1 MERNIINNKIPEQFQ
16 FYDLSEQNN
25 IHKENYFSQDKNYFN
40 KQNHK
45 HASPLQYNIEV
56 NIKQKRNSKNK
67 KQLNNFKKTRNKN
80 DMFVK
85 NTNESIELNNNK
97 ENDYKI
103 NYEMNDYFIKGY
115 NEKKKR
121 KKNSKNKFKN
131 NKEKNKFLKSDSS
144 SNNLA
149 YKSINNTFD
158 SKKFKSNKNL
168 GLQLTLKT
176 SSELS
181 KINKNKLLLSSSNN
195 LKEYTNK
202 TTNNITSNFT
212 QTINT
217 HNISIKLPFEE
228 SMKNEILDILNLNNN
243 IKINQNEFNTLQNI
257 AHSSST
263 KSFSFNKRKKPFI
276 KSPNYLT
283 DDIIDNILKSND
295 NEFNKKEEENK
306 IKKLEK
312 EINKIKE
319 EYIRIKEEK
328 NNLEMSNMIMQN
340 EMRYFYKQKEIE
352 KNNFEIYKQNEIKK
366 IAEEKNK
373 LEKDVNS
380 LNELKKKFEKKNM
393 SSDKSNGKSDI
404 IKKDNELI
412 EIYKNKLDEANKEI
426 LKLKT
431 IIQNLNINYN
441 KEYNKNITEKQFLN
455 KEIKREKNEEKKLL
469 EEYEDESEDN
479 EDDNYDMILPDKYHK
494 INYQLIKSE
503 KNNEGSV
510 IKTYN
515 KNKVEI
521 TLINGDRKEIYDDKY
536 EIIYY
541 FNGDIKQIFKDKN
554 KQVFYF
560 KNQKITKTTLG
571 KGLQI
576 IKYNDSNQLEKIFP
590 NGTKKISFS
599 DGRLKYILPNGLQET
614 YFPDGSVER
623 KLKDGNIILEC
634 GEGTKS

>member
-25 IHKENYFSQDKNYFN
+25 IHKENYFSKDKNYFN

-131 NKEKNKFLKSDSS
+131 NKEKSKFLKSDSS

-217 HNISIKLPFEE
+217 HN
-228 SMKNEILDILNLNNN
+228 
-243 IKINQNEFNTLQNI
+243 KI
-257 AHSSST
+257 H
-263 KSFSFNKRKKPFI
+263 P
-276 KSPNYLT
+276 
-283 DDIIDNILKSND
+283 
-295 NEFNKKEEENK
+295 
-306 IKKLEK
+306 
-312 EINKIKE
+312 IN
-319 EYIRIKEEK
+319 
-328 NNLEMSNMIMQN
+328 
-340 EMRYFYKQKEIE
+340 
-352 KNNFEIYKQNEIKK
+352 
-366 IAEEKNK
+366 
-373 LEKDVNS
+373 
-380 LNELKKKFEKKNM
+380 
-393 SSDKSNGKSDI
+393 SNG
-404 IKKDNELI
+404 
-412 EIYKNKLDEANKEI
+412 
-426 LKLKT
+426 
-431 IIQNLNINYN
+431 
-441 KEYNKNITEKQFLN
+441 
-455 KEIKREKNEEKKLL
+455 
-469 EEYEDESEDN
+469 
-479 EDDNYDMILPDKYHK
+479 
-494 INYQLIKSE
+494 
-503 KNNEGSV
+503 
-510 IKTYN
+510 
-515 KNKVEI
+515 
-521 TLINGDRKEIYDDKY
+521 
-536 EIIYY
+536 
-541 FNGDIKQIFKDKN
+541 
-554 KQVFYF
+554 
-560 KNQKITKTTLG
+560 
-571 KGLQI
+571 
-576 IKYNDSNQLEKIFP
+576 
-590 NGTKKISFS
+590 
-599 DGRLKYILPNGLQET
+599 
-614 YFPDGSVER
+614 
-623 KLKDGNIILEC
+623 
-634 GEGTKS
+634 